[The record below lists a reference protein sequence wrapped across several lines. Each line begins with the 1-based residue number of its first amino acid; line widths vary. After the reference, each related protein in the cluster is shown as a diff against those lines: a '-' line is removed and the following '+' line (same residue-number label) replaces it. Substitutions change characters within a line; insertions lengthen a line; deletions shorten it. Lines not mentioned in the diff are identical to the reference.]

1 MRDMLTRFKVMR
13 EDAKERCIRIT
24 DDQIAQ
30 FVVAGV
36 IEDVGVQLKLE
47 LHEIDKSLITLSGRS
62 NHAR

>member
-30 FVVAGV
+30 LVVANV
-36 IEDVGVQLKLE
+36 VEDVGVQLKLE
-47 LHEIDKSLITLSGRS
+47 LHEIDKSLAIISQR
-62 NHAR
+62 